1 MRHAVW
7 LYMRFT
13 LSYRD
18 VEDLLAERGLD
29 ISYETV
35 RRWLLKLAPLF
46 ARELRRRRPRPTSRR
61 HLDEMPVPIAGRQF
75 GLWRAVDEEGEVLD
89 LLVQRRRDKAAA
101 VKLMRKLLKKQ
112 SFAPDVLVT
121 DKLRS
126 YGAAKSEIGLSA
138 RHEQGLRKNN
148 RAENS
153 HERKMQRFKIARISS
168 TLLVYSRLRPKH
180 VQRPAASHIPPHAPP
195 LPRRSFPDVASCY
208 RSLNLSLG
216 LPIFALAKFGSRE
229 NAPWR
234 TGRRRQPTTYQGHGD
249 GYQSRSK
256 NRTLWGYCPERAA
269 WGGFKLI
276 RVAQARAFVHSRF

>member
-1 MRHAVW
+1 MLDSRSLPELAPEAHQDQGWASLAGKLYDDRGNRMGPSHAAKGGQRW
-7 LYMRFT
+7 RY
-13 LSYRD
+13 Y
-18 VEDLLAERGLD
+18 
-29 ISYETV
+29 IS
-35 RRWLLKLAPLF
+35 RALLKGRKSDAGPV
-46 ARELRRRRPRPTSRR
+46 SRV
-61 HLDEMPVPIAGRQF
+61 PVAQIEKQVF
-75 GLWRAVDEEGEVLD
+75 DAVK
-89 LLVQRRRDKAAA
+89 LVQRRRDKAAA

-121 DKLRS
+121 DRLRS
-126 YGAAKSEIGLSA
+126 YGAAKAEIGLSA
-138 RHEQGLRKNN
+138 RHERGLRKNN

-168 TLLVYSRLRPKH
+168 TLLVHSRRRPKH